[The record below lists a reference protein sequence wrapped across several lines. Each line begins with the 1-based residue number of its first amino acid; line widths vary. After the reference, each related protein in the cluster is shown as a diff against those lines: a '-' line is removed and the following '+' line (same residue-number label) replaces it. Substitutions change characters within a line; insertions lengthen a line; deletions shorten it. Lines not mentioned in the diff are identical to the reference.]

1 MCRHKEY
8 RDWEQETIVWA
19 SRELNLNPLKGRLL
33 ATLYM
38 MNPALEELVI
48 LRETTNLS
56 REASEDREGKAG
68 SVPAYGKPPE
78 IVYGS
83 GRPE

>member
-1 MCRHKEY
+1 MTFRYQWALHEDAMAGLQARLTPSDVCRHKEY

-38 MNPALEELVI
+38 MNPALEQLVV
-48 LRETTNLS
+48 LRETTNLPGGS
-56 REASEDREGKAG
+56 SEA
-68 SVPAYGKPPE
+68 
-78 IVYGS
+78 
-83 GRPE
+83 